1 MAGSLNKVVLI
12 GNLGR
17 DPEIRST
24 NDGREIANFSI
35 ATGESWKDKITG
47 EKKEKTEWH
56 RIVVFSEGLVRVIK
70 SYVKKG
76 TKLYIEGQLQTRKW
90 VDNENQERYTTEIV
104 LQNFNSTLI
113 LLDSRGDAPADQTD
127 DGRKQSAPTFDN
139 SDLDDEIPF

>member
-24 NDGREIANFSI
+24 NDGREIATFSI
-35 ATGESWKDKITG
+35 ATSESWKDKLTG

-90 VDNENQERYTTEIV
+90 VDNENHERYTTEIV
-104 LQNFNSTLI
+104 LQSFNSTLI
-113 LLDSRGDAPADQTD
+113 LLDGKNDSQMSQPSMGARQD
-127 DGRKQSAPTFDN
+127 APTFDN